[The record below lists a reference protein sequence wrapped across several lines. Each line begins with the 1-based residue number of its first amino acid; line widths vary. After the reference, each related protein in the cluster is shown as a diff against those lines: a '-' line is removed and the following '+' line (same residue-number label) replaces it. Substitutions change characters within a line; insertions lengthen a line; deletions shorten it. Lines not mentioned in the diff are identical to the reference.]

1 MSGYNRSCSR
11 ADSSILLVAQC
22 AAALSM
28 MPASAPSC
36 WAQGVTAASYNE
48 YAIWVSPSGGILW
61 ERLGEARSFCHRP
74 IPYRILCL
82 SRGGIEESDHGHR
95 RLPRA
100 YHQRPR
106 RRAAEQRDELA
117 ALHSITSSARASTLS
132 GNARPRV

>member
-1 MSGYNRSCSR
+1 MSGYSRSCSR

-61 ERLGEARSFCHRP
+61 ERP
-74 IPYRILCL
+74 
-82 SRGGIEESDHGHR
+82 
-95 RLPRA
+95 
-100 YHQRPR
+100 
-106 RRAAEQRDELA
+106 
-117 ALHSITSSARASTLS
+117 
-132 GNARPRV
+132 